1 MALFRPKKILQIFT
15 DFKPED
21 YADDFDMIFLDI
33 DNTMTQPDVGMQDE
47 RNRAF
52 ILDLLRHGFK
62 VVILS
67 NNNEK
72 RVTDFI
78 DDLDITYKHYALKPL
93 PFAYWQMC
101 AKMHVKPSRTIML
114 GDQLLTDILGANLSG
129 CYGIYSKQLYE
140 IDTPTTAR
148 NRKIENLIWRYLL
161 HEKV

>member
-1 MALFRPKKILQIFT
+1 MALFRPKEIKNIFT
-15 DFKPED
+15 DFKAEE
-21 YADDFDMIFLDI
+21 YADRFDMIFLDI
-33 DNTMTQPDVGMQDE
+33 DNTLAEPDVGMLDE

-52 ILDLLRHGFK
+52 IQDLIDHGFK

-67 NNNEK
+67 NNLRK

-78 DDLDITYKHYALKPL
+78 EDLDISYKHLACKPL

-101 AKMHVKPSRTIML
+101 LKFRIRPSRTIML

-129 CYGIYSKQLYE
+129 CYGIYTKQLYKK
-140 IDTPTTAR
+140 DTPTTAR

-161 HEKV
+161 HEEV

>member
-1 MALFRPKKILQIFT
+1 MALFRPKEKIDIFT
-15 DFKPED
+15 DFHPAD
-21 YADDFDMIFLDI
+21 YADRFDMIFLDI
-33 DNTMTQPDVGMQDE
+33 DNTMAEPDVGMLDE
-47 RNRAF
+47 RNRTF
-52 ILDLLRHGFK
+52 IQDLLNNGFK

-67 NNNEK
+67 NNFEK

-78 DDLDITYKHYALKPL
+78 QDMKIDYKHFAMKPL

-101 AKMHVKPSRTIML
+101 RKMGIKPSRTIML

-129 CYGIYSKQLYE
+129 CYGIYTKQLYE
-140 IDTPTTAR
+140 KDTPTTAR